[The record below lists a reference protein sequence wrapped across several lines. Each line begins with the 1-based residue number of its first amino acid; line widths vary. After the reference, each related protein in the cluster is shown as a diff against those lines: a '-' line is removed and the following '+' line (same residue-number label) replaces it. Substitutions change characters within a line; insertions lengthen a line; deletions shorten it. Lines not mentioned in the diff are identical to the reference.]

1 MTIDIW
7 TSSYLSD
14 LTDENLQQFDEIV
27 SKNVK
32 NQNLTQEEKT
42 ILYNNLDLWLY
53 SLRIMRRNVEYTLSH
68 FKSNLRLGISE
79 LESDNADKKQIDS
92 FISLQYSKRHN
103 SLKFLNAVER
113 KILYVKLLS
122 REQADN

>member
-1 MTIDIW
+1 MTTDIW

-68 FKSNLRLGISE
+68 FKSNLRAGISE
-79 LESDNADKKQIDS
+79 LESDAADKKQIDS
-92 FISLQYSKRHN
+92 FVSLQYSKRHN

-122 REQADN
+122 REQIDS

>member
-1 MTIDIW
+1 MTSDIW

-32 NQNLTQEEKT
+32 NQIVSQEEKT

-68 FKSNLRLGISE
+68 FKSNLRAGIAE
-79 LESDNADKKQIDS
+79 LESDNAPQKQIDS
-92 FISLQYSKRHN
+92 FVSLQYSKRHN

-122 REQADN
+122 REEADK